1 MRAVKI
7 RGAATAIATFVV
19 AIAVA
24 LAVPVSQLRT
34 FSVETSCCCPDP
46 SHCHCPHD
54 KPDHSTQPSARPCHR
69 TSHEV
74 VSPVAPA
81 FVRVAAAVSIQPP
94 TATEIVTDFVI
105 THPDAPDP
113 ARPAAPS

>member
-1 MRAVKI
+1 VKI

-19 AIAVA
+19 AMIVA

-69 TSHEV
+69 TSHEI

-81 FVRVAAAVSIQPP
+81 FVRVAVAIVDQPP
-94 TATEIVTDFVI
+94 AATEIATEFA
-105 THPDAPDP
+105 TTLLDAPDP
-113 ARPAAPS
+113 TRPDAPS